1 MLACLL
7 PRGAAEL
14 RGANAASGPTR
25 KKERRGGGGEKGD
38 VGNHVVREAQTE
50 REKQS
55 RPAAPG
61 PTLAGLSAP
70 LRRRHGARDAYAA
83 SGPQHE

>member
-14 RGANAASGPTR
+14 RGVNAASGPTH
-25 KKERRGGGGEKGD
+25 KKKRRGGGGEKGD
-38 VGNHVVREAQTE
+38 MGKHAVREAQME
-50 REKQS
+50 QGKQS